1 MVNPFAQGPPRKR
14 TITHGPLVCCAA
26 TRLTRET
33 RVTQDL
39 AFQQIKTRRVF
50 EEICEQ
56 IRNRLSS
63 GALKPGD
70 KLPAERDLA
79 VEFKV
84 SRPAVREALR
94 TLEISGVVML
104 QKGVKGGA
112 FIRDGNPAM
121 LTQSLQDLM
130 FLGRVSLRSL
140 AEARVLINGVVTKL
154 ATERATEEDFTAIEQ
169 NIDFIESSDDIQ
181 HRADAG
187 VLFFRLIAKATR
199 NEVLMMLVDSLS
211 DIIRVVIDRTGRIA
225 RPQLVAVRRRILKCM
240 RARDAAG
247 AIKAMNEYLA
257 VVHTGMDAEPIE
269 LVRPGRAVAAVAK
282 DTIAVKKAPARAKA
296 GAPRKLPAKKTGA
309 TPAAVRR
316 PAR

>member
-1 MVNPFAQGPPRKR
+1 M
-14 TITHGPLVCCAA
+14 
-26 TRLTRET
+26 E
-33 RVTQDL
+33 VTQDL

-63 GALKPGD
+63 GVLKPGD

-79 VEFKV
+79 LEFKV

-94 TLEISGVVML
+94 TLEISGIVSL
-104 QKGVKGGA
+104 HKGVKGGA
-112 FIRDGNPAM
+112 FIRNGNPAM

-140 AEARVLINGVVTKL
+140 AEARVLINGVVMKL
-154 ATERATEEDFTAIEQ
+154 ACERATEEDFRAIEE
-169 NIDFIESSDDIQ
+169 NIDYIESIDDMTQ
-181 HRADAG
+181 RADAG
-187 VLFFRLIAKATR
+187 VLFFRLIARATR

-225 RPQLVAVRRRILKCM
+225 RPELVPVRRRILNAM
-240 RARDAAG
+240 RARDADA
-247 AIKAMNEYLA
+247 AVEAMNEYLG
-257 VVHTGMDAEPIE
+257 VVHQGMDAEPIE

-282 DTIAVKKAPARAKA
+282 DALPAPKPARAAAK
-296 GAPRKLPAKKTGA
+296 PPAKAKA
-309 TPAAVRR
+309 RR